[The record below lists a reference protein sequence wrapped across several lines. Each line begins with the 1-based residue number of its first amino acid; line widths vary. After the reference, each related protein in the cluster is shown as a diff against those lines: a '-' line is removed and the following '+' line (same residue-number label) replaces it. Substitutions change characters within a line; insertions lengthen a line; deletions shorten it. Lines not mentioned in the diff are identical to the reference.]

1 MTEFFKKSKKPYFW
15 AIFAQI
21 WTKMN
26 FPEKKRALS
35 VFRYSIIYHRAKNQK
50 KILSISE
57 KTPNW
62 RTDRQTDNGVFVG
75 PSIRRGSNNW

>member
-26 FPEKKRALS
+26 FPEKKGLCRFLDIQLS
-35 VFRYSIIYHRAKNQK
+35 TIVPKIRK

-57 KTPNW
+57 ETPN
-62 RTDRQTDNGVFVG
+62 
-75 PSIRRGSNNW
+75 